1 MTQPDLF
8 DPPAAKNGQ
17 LQAIG
22 ADLVR
27 LLEDQ
32 RRWVTVEQLRNLRN
46 ADTERTARY
55 DEEAKPVS
63 RDTIRHAIATTGGR
77 ITSGQNGVRLTRLTT
92 RDEHAQAVATMTA
105 QIRGLNKRRSE
116 MIAAF
121 HKGEAE

>member
-22 ADLVR
+22 AQLVG
-27 LLEDQ
+27 LLKDQ
-32 RRWVTVEQLRNLRN
+32 RNWVTVETLRHAFNRIGFS
-46 ADTERTARY
+46 DG
-55 DEEAKPVS
+55 DKIVS

-121 HKGEAE
+121 HKGEEAE

>member
-22 ADLVR
+22 AQLVG
-27 LLEDQ
+27 LLKDQ
-32 RRWVTVEQLRNLRN
+32 RNWVTVETLRRAFNRIGFSDGDKI
-46 ADTERTARY
+46 A
-55 DEEAKPVS
+55 S

-77 ITSGQNGVRLTRLTT
+77 ITSGQSGVRLTRLTT

-121 HKGEAE
+121 HRGEAE